1 MATTKITR
9 DDITAEQFDAY
20 IRLRDSG
27 AINMFDA
34 KLGAQLI
41 GESEEVYR
49 TIMLNFSYL
58 RNKFDEHGQIHR

>member
-27 AINMFDA
+27 VINMFDV

-41 GESEEVYR
+41 GESEEVYK
-49 TIMLNFSYL
+49 TIIRNFSYL
-58 RNKFDEHGQIHR
+58 RDKFN